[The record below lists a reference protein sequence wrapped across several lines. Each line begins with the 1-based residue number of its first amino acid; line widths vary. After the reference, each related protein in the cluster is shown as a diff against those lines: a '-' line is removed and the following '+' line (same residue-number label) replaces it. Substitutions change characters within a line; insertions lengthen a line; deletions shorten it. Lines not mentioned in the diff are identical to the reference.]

1 MANNNNK
8 CPKFFSIDEVRKNF
22 KKESSSFHKGYFEA
36 YNNPQ
41 RISKE
46 MSKIKKRIDEK
57 LTQGKLTKK
66 TSDFFGGLSKGIQN
80 KVNCIRT

>member
-1 MANNNNK
+1 MVNA
-8 CPKFFSIDEVRKNF
+8 CQRFISMDGVRKEF
-22 KKESSSFHKGYFEA
+22 KKESSQFHKGYFES

-46 MSKIKKRIDEK
+46 MSQIKEKINEQ

-66 TSDFFGGLSKGIQN
+66 TSDFFDGISKGIQN
-80 KVNCIRT
+80 RVNCLKK